1 MIVTKALRS
10 LLIGAGAFAV
20 LTATSQT
27 FAQDRKAPA
36 PSDAP
41 PRATERIAA
50 VVNEDAI
57 SVLDLEARLR
67 LAQLTSGLPDS
78 AETRQRLAPQVL
90 RALIDEKLEL
100 QEAGRMGV
108 SASNQELETALSR
121 IAEQNHLPRAEL
133 DRFLTQRGVP
143 VNALTFQI
151 KANIAWTKLIQRK
164 LRPTIQI
171 GEEEVDGTLERL
183 RANAGKPEYLTA
195 EIFLAVDQASQDDEV
210 KRFADHLVDEI
221 RHGTPFP
228 AVARQFSQAA
238 GAGNGGDLGWVEPG
252 QLSDE
257 LDHALSG
264 MRPGQLSTPI
274 RDPGGYHIL
283 LVRDQRTING
293 GDPRETQVHL
303 KQMVFP
309 ITSGADRKTQ
319 VAHATEFGHR
329 VQGCAAFDAELR
341 AAGQDKKGDVGTL
354 RAGDM
359 PPELSRLVVDLPI
372 GQVSPPF
379 GNDKQVVVVVV
390 CSREA
395 PAGSLP
401 NRDAITV
408 SLINERLDML
418 QRRYLIDLK
427 RAAYVDVR
435 M

>member
-10 LLIGAGAFAV
+10 LLIGAGVFAV
-20 LTATSQT
+20 LAATPPA

-36 PSDAP
+36 KADAP
-41 PRATERIAA
+41 AGAAEQIAA
-50 VVNEDAI
+50 VVNDDVL

-67 LAQLTSGLPDS
+67 LALLSSGLPNTQ
-78 AETRQRLAPQVL
+78 ETQQRLAPQVL

-100 QEAGRMGV
+100 QEASHLGV
-108 SASNQELETALSR
+108 SATDQEIETALSR

-133 DRFLTQRGVP
+133 DHFLSQRGVP
-143 VNALTFQI
+143 ISALKFQI

-171 GEEEVDGTLERL
+171 GDEEIDNALERL
-183 RANAGKPEYLTA
+183 HANAGKPEYLVA
-195 EIFLAVDQASQDDEV
+195 EIFLAVDQPSQEDEV
-210 KRFADHLVDEI
+210 KKFADHLVEEI
-221 RHGTPFP
+221 RHGTAFP
-228 AVARQFSQAA
+228 SVARQFSQAA

-257 LDHALSG
+257 LDRALSG
-264 MRPGQLSTPI
+264 MRAGQLSAPV
-274 RDPGGYHIL
+274 RDPAGYHIL
-283 LVRDQRTING
+283 LVRDQRAING
-293 GDPRETQVHL
+293 GDPKETQVHL

-309 ITSGADRKTQ
+309 ITADADRKTQ
-319 VAHATEFGHR
+319 IARASEFARR
-329 VQGCAAFDAELR
+329 VQGCAAFDQELK
-341 AAGQDKKGDVGTL
+341 AVNQEKQGDVGTL

-359 PPELSRLVVDLPI
+359 PPELARLVVDLPI

-379 GNDKQVVVVVV
+379 GDDRHVVVVVV
-390 CSREA
+390 CTRQA

-401 NRDAITV
+401 TREAIMV
-408 SLINERLDML
+408 SMVNERLDML

-427 RAAYVDVR
+427 RAAFVDVR